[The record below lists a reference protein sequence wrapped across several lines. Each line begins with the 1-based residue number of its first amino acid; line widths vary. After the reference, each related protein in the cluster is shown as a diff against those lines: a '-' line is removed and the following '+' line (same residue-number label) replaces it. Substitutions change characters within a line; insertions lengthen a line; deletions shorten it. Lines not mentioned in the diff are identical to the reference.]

1 MASSTFGIARNTKSM
16 PSSHSSGPAFS
27 VNVEALAQAEN
38 AEARTVL
45 SAMKERAANNRLA
58 AQEAAEAARFPDPD
72 PQRRYHHQHHQQ
84 QHRRK
89 RSSAGGVSL
98 PPAEP
103 SPLKQAQLLRQRKE
117 NTAAMARAAV
127 EKGSKIGGDGSC
139 DGQPM
144 PEAEVSEGGS
154 EVTFSSSREAMRH
167 AALQAMSESMGNYRK
182 SDSCSEWTRCISET
196 FIAVRWENMRR
207 YTNTVI

>member
-1 MASSTFGIARNTKSM
+1 MASSTLGIARNTKSV
-16 PSSHSSGPAFS
+16 PSSHLPGPASS

-72 PQRRYHHQHHQQ
+72 PQRRYHHHHQHQHQ

-117 NTAAMARAAV
+117 NTAAMARAAAQ
-127 EKGSKIGGDGSC
+127 KGSNIGGDGSS

-154 EVTFSSSREAMRH
+154 EVTFSSSREVMRH
-167 AALQAMSESMGNYRK
+167 AALQAVSESIGNYRR
-182 SDSCSEWTRCISET
+182 SDSCTDWTRCISAMLKH
-196 FIAVRWENMRR
+196 F
-207 YTNTVI
+207 